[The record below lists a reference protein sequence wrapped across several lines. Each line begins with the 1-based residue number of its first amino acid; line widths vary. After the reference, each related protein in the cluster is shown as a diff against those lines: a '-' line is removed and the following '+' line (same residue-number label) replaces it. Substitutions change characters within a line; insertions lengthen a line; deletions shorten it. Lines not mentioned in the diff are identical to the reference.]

1 MQEKNGLLSFCIVGY
16 NHAKYA
22 KSCLDSIAQVLY
34 PNKEVVILDDG
45 SSDNSV
51 SVISESIKKLD
62 FSVKTIFQKN
72 TGNVPANFN
81 KVIEQSS
88 GEYII
93 MMSLDDVVCY
103 ENIPNII
110 AQLKANKDIPFIA
123 SSSVVTINC
132 NDECSE
138 EIVSPLKLD
147 SLDNHNID
155 DLLELEYSEFGAFYI
170 QGAVW
175 RRSVI
180 ESAGKFDEDLLGDDI
195 VLRTKVFRYLKSKK
209 NNNYIIQKKTVT
221 KYRRHNNNLSKNYVR
236 QIQIVSEYL
245 DRYWPDRET
254 PKLFIDWILY
264 TIGPKSFK
272 DSLKVLG
279 TTSRALE
286 LLDNST
292 VFEKIKKKY
301 KRENSIFNYVFEKKK
316 HGNEREI
323 IIFSL
328 FKVHYTKNS
337 LG

>member
-1 MQEKNGLLSFCIVGY
+1 MQEKNGLLSFCVVGY

-22 KSCLDSIAQVLY
+22 KSCLDSIAQVKY
-34 PNKEVVILDDG
+34 PYKEVVILDDG

-51 SVISESIKKLD
+51 SVISEIIKNLD

-81 KVIEQSS
+81 RAIEQSL

-103 ENIPNII
+103 ENIPDII
-110 AQLKANKDIPFIA
+110 KQLQSKQDVPFVA
-123 SSSVVTINC
+123 SSSVATINC

-175 RRSVI
+175 RRNVI
-180 ESAGKFDEDLLGDDI
+180 ESAGKFDEDILGDDI
-195 VLRTKVFRYLKSKK
+195 VLRTKVFRYLKSIK

-221 KYRRHNNNLSKNYVR
+221 KYRRHDNNLSKNYVR

-245 DRYWPDRET
+245 DRYWPDRES
-254 PKLFIDWILY
+254 PKMFIDWILY
-264 TIGPKSFK
+264 TIAPKSFK
-272 DSLKVLG
+272 ESLKVLG

-316 HGNEREI
+316 QGNEREI
-323 IIFSL
+323 ILFSL
-328 FKVHYTKNS
+328 FKIHYIKNRS
-337 LG
+337 C

>member
-1 MQEKNGLLSFCIVGY
+1 MQEKNGLLSFCVVGY

-22 KSCLDSIAQVLY
+22 KSCLASIDQVKY

-51 SVISESIKKLD
+51 SVISELIKNLD

-81 KVIEQSS
+81 RAIEQSS

-103 ENIPNII
+103 ENIPDII
-110 AQLKANKDIPFIA
+110 EKLQSNQNVPFVA
-123 SSSVVTINC
+123 SSSVATINC

-175 RRSVI
+175 RRKVI
-180 ESAGKFDEDLLGDDI
+180 ESAGKFDEDILGDDI
-195 VLRTKVFRYLKSKK
+195 VLRTKVFRYLKSIK

-221 KYRRHNNNLSKNYVR
+221 KYRRHDNNLSKNYVR